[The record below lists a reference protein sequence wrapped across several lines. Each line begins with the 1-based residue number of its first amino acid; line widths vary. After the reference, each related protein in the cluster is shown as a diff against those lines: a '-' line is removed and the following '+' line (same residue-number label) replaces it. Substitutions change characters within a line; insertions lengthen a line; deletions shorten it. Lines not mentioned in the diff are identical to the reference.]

1 MALYHP
7 PKNLTRT
14 LLQIVT
20 DLDPTWRERGVRE
33 PQYEMSNGRKF
44 EIKPGDRHPYDIED

>member
-20 DLDPTWRERGVRE
+20 DLDATWRERGVRE

-44 EIKPGDRHPYDIED
+44 EIKPGDRFPYDEE